1 MPAAAVPSFA
11 PPVRAAALLVSDG
24 ERERTAGLLREHWV
38 AGRLTLPELEARSQE
53 AWDAR
58 YVPDLWRAVRE
69 LPVPQPPAPPPV
81 RARRPAEAIWSLVL
95 GVVGAGGLF
104 LSLGLL
110 FIVTLPLSVTGWAL
124 GNSVRRDPA
133 VKHGRSMALTG
144 EVLGAAG
151 AVSAC
156 LALAACAAIVAAA

>member
-1 MPAAAVPSFA
+1 MPAAASFA
-11 PPVRAAALLVSDG
+11 PPANAVSLRVSDG
-24 ERERTAGLLREHWV
+24 DREQTAGMLREHWV
-38 AGRLTLPELEARSQE
+38 AGRITLTELEARSQE

-58 YVPDLWRAVRE
+58 YVRDLWRAVRE
-69 LPVPQPPAPPPV
+69 LPVPQPPAPVPA
-81 RARRPAEAIWSLVL
+81 RTRRPAEAIWSIVFSAI
-95 GVVGAGGLF
+95 GATVLF

-110 FIVTLPLSVTGWAL
+110 VIITLPLSVTGWAL
-124 GNSVRRDPA
+124 GRSVRRDPV